1 MNDNFTGRNGRLL
14 GHGVQ
19 SSNNKRIIIIIII
32 VKLLLFNASQC
43 FLIAGGVKWKK
54 LGIYIRH
61 KNIIITKNNNHL

>member
-14 GHGVQ
+14 GHGVH
-19 SSNNKRIIIIIII
+19 SSNNNKIIIIIMIII

-61 KNIIITKNNNHL
+61 KKYNNN

>member
-19 SSNNKRIIIIIII
+19 SSNNNNKIIIIIIII

-43 FLIAGGVKWKK
+43 FLIAGGVK
-54 LGIYIRH
+54 
-61 KNIIITKNNNHL
+61 